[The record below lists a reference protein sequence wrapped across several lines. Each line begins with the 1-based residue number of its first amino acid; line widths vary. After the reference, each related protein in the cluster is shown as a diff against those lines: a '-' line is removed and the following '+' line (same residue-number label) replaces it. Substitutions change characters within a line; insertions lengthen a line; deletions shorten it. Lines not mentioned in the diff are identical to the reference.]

1 MTIVEQIHIR
11 VDEEKGLFNKIL
23 YGEITFIIQDGIIL
37 RRKNIDTKNYD
48 NIKIGG
54 SE

>member
-1 MTIVEQIHIR
+1 MTITEQIHKRI
-11 VDEEKGLFNKIL
+11 DEEEELFNKIL
-23 YGEITFIIQDGIIL
+23 YGEITFIIQDGIVL

-54 SE
+54 TD